1 MGQLWHVP
9 LMPKPH
15 RLPLPPALDTS
26 APEQPIL
33 DLGQGVRVLL
43 EGNDPA
49 AVEAAASE
57 LKARLGSRF
66 TVTDRRLIHKGA
78 TLRITAGLRIDS
90 LDVLDVET
98 APVA

>member
-1 MGQLWHVP
+1 MQKPQRPP
-9 LMPKPH
+9 L
-15 RLPLPPALDTS
+15 LPVHNAS

-66 TVTDRRLIHKGA
+66 AVTDRRLVHKGA
-78 TLRITAGLRIDS
+78 TLRITAGMRIDP
-90 LDVLDVET
+90 LDVLDVAT
-98 APVA
+98 APAA